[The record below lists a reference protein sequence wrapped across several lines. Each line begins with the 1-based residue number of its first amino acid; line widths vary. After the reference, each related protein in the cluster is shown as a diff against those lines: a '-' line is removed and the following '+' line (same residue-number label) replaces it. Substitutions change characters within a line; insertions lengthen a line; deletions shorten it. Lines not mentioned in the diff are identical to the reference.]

1 MRNISFRYPL
11 NNMYQV
17 QSSKFNRC
25 SQNNNFFP
33 TGALVSVQFKQGQ
46 DIVLVLLTS
55 DKQPSD
61 SYVSKSQQ
69 VLTVYNLPK
78 HQSFKTVQEKK

>member
-1 MRNISFRYPL
+1 
-11 NNMYQV
+11 MYQV
-17 QSSKFNRC
+17 QSSKFNRG

-33 TGALVSVQFKQGQ
+33 TGALVSVHFKQGQ

-69 VLTVYNLPK
+69 VLTVYNLPI
-78 HQSFKTVQEKK
+78 HQSFKTVQEKKIKFLA